1 MINDIHKI
9 ADHYGFKAQSVL
21 LIEEMS
27 ELTKAICKYKRI
39 TEGGQ
44 IPSKPITK
52 NEVIENIA
60 EEIADVEIMLEQVKY
75 LLNISDDKISK
86 IKLAKI
92 KRTLDIIE
100 QERSQ

>member
-1 MINDIHKI
+1 MINNIHKI
-9 ADHYGFKAQSVL
+9 AEHYGFKAQSVL

-27 ELTKAICKYKRI
+27 ELTKAVCKYKRI
-39 TEGGQ
+39 IEGGQ
-44 IPSKPITK
+44 IPSKPIIK

-75 LLNISDDKISK
+75 LLNIPEEKLNK
-86 IKLAKI
+86 IKIAKI

-100 QERSQ
+100 QEN